1 MPSSSQNHSFSNSDW
16 SSSNDHE
23 KMLFDE
29 MEQKVVMFFQCA
41 FNDLNYEDNNDN
53 EDEGTRKFVDLVA
66 GVLDVFAMM

>member
-1 MPSSSQNHSFSNSDW
+1 MPSLSWDHSFSNSDW

-41 FNDLNYEDNNDN
+41 FNNLNYEDNNDN
-53 EDEGTRKFVDLVA
+53 ENEGTRKFVDLVV
-66 GVLDVFAMM
+66 GVLDVFTVM

>member
-1 MPSSSQNHSFSNSDW
+1 
-16 SSSNDHE
+16 
-23 KMLFDE
+23 